1 MGDGPARLLRVAAP
15 VAPEAGGKRG
25 RILLDG
31 ALMAA
36 LGPELPARLRR
47 RGGAAELTARLGRA
61 APPGR
66 HEVTL
71 VTEAGAR
78 TSLVVE
84 VPERRRL
91 RVAPA
96 SFDVSGPLGGMV
108 ERDVTISNRGNV
120 PAELAASAVAGAFAS
135 DGVAGAFSRA
145 YAAETDDPQEIFG
158 AFVLG
163 LRAGHL
169 GLMRLSL
176 QGVDGPI
183 PPGESVAVRLRIALP
198 KLGRGA
204 APPGPGRRYH
214 ATFALGEARITVRL
228 TVARAEEEPK

>member
-1 MGDGPARLLRVAAP
+1 MGEGPSRLLRMSAP
-15 VAPEAGGKRG
+15 VAAAAAGDRRG
-25 RILLDG
+25 RLLLDG
-31 ALMAA
+31 ALKAA

-47 RGGAAELTARLGRA
+47 HGAAAELTARLGRA

-71 VTEAGAR
+71 VTGAGER
-78 TSLVVE
+78 TALVVE

-91 RVAPA
+91 RISPA
-96 SFDVSGPLGGMV
+96 SFDVAAPLGGVV
-108 ERDVTISNRGNV
+108 ERAATIANRGNV
-120 PAELAASAVAGAFAS
+120 PAELPPSGIAGAFAS

-145 YAAETDDPQEIFG
+145 YAVDSDDPQEIFG

-163 LRAGHL
+163 LRASHL

-176 QGVDGPI
+176 QGLDGPI
-183 PPGESVAVRLRIALP
+183 PPGESVAVTVRIALP
-198 KLGRGA
+198 KPGRGA
-204 APPGPGRRYH
+204 APGPGRRYH